1 MELVKNIV
9 RVGNSA
15 GILVPKQYLGG
26 SAKILILEK
35 PLDIA
40 KDSLKI
46 LNPYLD
52 SILGIYLVG
61 SYARGEEKKNSDV
74 DILVITSEITK
85 RILNGKYNILLFSY
99 EDMESMQNKN
109 ILPIYPMLL
118 EAKTILN
125 KRLLADMLKIKVNKN
140 AFKFHIETTES
151 SLKIIENLLDVS
163 KKNYVGVNVIYPLIL
178 RLRQLFIVDC
188 MLKKRPYKNKDFVDL
203 LGKITKNK
211 LKEPVVYEIYR
222 LEKNKISKGR
232 NINNPSIFEVRKIL
246 DFAKKM
252 LKKQKFEILKY
263 TVK

>member
-1 MELVKNIV
+1 
-9 RVGNSA
+9 
-15 GILVPKQYLGG
+15 
-26 SAKILILEK
+26 
-35 PLDIA
+35 
-40 KDSLKI
+40 
-46 LNPYLD
+46 
-52 SILGIYLVG
+52 
-61 SYARGEEKKNSDV
+61 
-74 DILVITSEITK
+74 
-85 RILNGKYNILLFSY
+85 LLFSY